1 MHVDAKAASYDGSMA
16 GGDSRTLTPMWLS
29 HHFPD
34 QYDRCVRVGDRHVCR
49 RCLALYPL
57 TFAVMVASL
66 FGPWPGALDRWVLVL
81 LPLPSV
87 VEFVLEHLGV
97 IRYQPLRQVLL
108 TIPLAIALG
117 RGFALYV
124 RDPASRL
131 FWGVVLVYGAVC
143 VTAAVVRARRAGRDA

>member
-1 MHVDAKAASYDGSMA
+1 MA
-16 GGDSRTLTPMWLS
+16 GGDPRTLTPMWLS
-29 HHFPD
+29 HHFPE

-57 TFAVMVASL
+57 AFAVMLVSL
-66 FGPWPGALDRWVLVL
+66 VGPWPGSTDAWVLVL

-87 VEFVLEHLGV
+87 VEFVLEHVHLVG
-97 IRYQPLRQVLL
+97 YQPLRQVVL

-124 RDPASRL
+124 HDPTSRL
-131 FWGVVLVYGAVC
+131 FWGVVLAYGGIC
-143 VTAAVVRARRAGRDA
+143 VAAAVVGPRRSGRGT